1 MHRSPALIF
10 CLALAF
16 LIGCTSETSGIID
29 ERTPPDVVSSLASL
43 QPADGCDDVEAALRE
58 QAIEEMEQRLSD
70 NEQLLLDSLSGGYW
84 CYEDVAYA
92 GGVDGLPAPS
102 APQEDGGA
110 SDYSTTN
117 TQVVGVDEADFVKN
131 DNQYIYVL
139 ADGHFTIIDA
149 WPAAEAHVV
158 SRTPVEGEP
167 KKLYVHEDRAV
178 IYSSLDP
185 LQAPDDSGPWWGGG
199 FAPISG
205 GYYDTGECT
214 YGYDCD
220 FRGDG
225 RGLLVTIFDIDDKSS
240 PKVRRESELNGSY
253 LNSRRVGDIVYTAI
267 TFPEVT
273 LPGVTY
279 WPEGLL
285 DDFGYSCEPPDL
297 NENEIKVAFALLRL
311 ANRTLIEESTIH
323 DYLPSIRDT
332 RYANGDRIAE
342 DGLLNGCKGFYLS
355 NARDGRQFLSLF
367 SFDMTALDALNATT
381 IVGRPGAVYANE
393 QSLYVAVRHDHWAMP
408 VWYFEDPEQRPEAT
422 TVHKFQLYPGSIAT
436 DYRGSGVVKG
446 RILNQFAMDEHDEH
460 LRIATTTGHLPSPD
474 VHSTMSILRDVAGEL
489 VVAGEVDGIA
499 PTEDIRSVRFDGDV
513 GFVVTFKKTD
523 PLFVFDLSEADAPKI
538 RGELKIPGFST
549 YMHLMDDNH
558 LLTIGYDADD
568 QGSFAWFQGVQLQ
581 IIDVA
586 DLEDPRL
593 IHKEVIGTRGSTSEA
608 TTNHLAFNYFATR
621 DLLAIPMTICEGSG
635 SGGGYAHEMTFS
647 GLLVYDVTTGT
658 GFDLLGGVPHAAP
671 ESGPDYWSAC
681 GNWWT
686 NSNSL
691 VQRSI
696 FMESYVYSIAPDKIN
711 VAHIDDPAAVL
722 VSIDLLEVLH

>member
-1 MHRSPALIF
+1 MYRSLALIF
-10 CLALAF
+10 CLTLAS
-16 LIGCTSETSGIID
+16 LVGCASDTSPGIANPLP
-29 ERTPPDVVSSLASL
+29 EVARSLAGL
-43 QPADGCDDVEAALRE
+43 QPADGCDDVAAALRE

-70 NEQLLLDSLSGGYW
+70 NEQMLLSSLSGGYG
-84 CYEDVAYA
+84 CYEAEYDAA
-92 GGVDGLPAPS
+92 GSGPPASS
-102 APQEDGGA
+102 ASRDEGA

-117 TQVVGVDEADFVKN
+117 TQVAGVDEADFVKN
-131 DNQYIYVL
+131 DDQYIYVL
-139 ADGHFTIIDA
+139 ADGRFTIIDA

-158 SRTPVEGEP
+158 SSIPVEGEP
-167 KKLYVHEDRAV
+167 KKLYVHDDRAV

-185 LQAPDDSGPWWGGG
+185 LQVADDPGLWWGGG
-199 FAPISG
+199 FAPVAN
-205 GYYDTGECT
+205 GYYDPSECT

-225 RGLLVTIFDIDDKSS
+225 RGLRVTIFDIEDKSS
-240 PKVRRESELNGSY
+240 PKLQRESELNGSY
-253 LNSRRVGDIVYTAI
+253 LNSRRVGSVVYTAI

-273 LPGVTY
+273 LPGVKY

-297 NENEIKVAFALLRL
+297 DENQVKVAFALLRL
-311 ANRTLIEESTIH
+311 TNRALIEESSIH

-332 RYANGDRIAE
+332 RYVNGDRIEE
-342 DGLLNGCKGFYLS
+342 DGLLNRCEGFYLS
-355 NARDGRQFLSLF
+355 NARDGRQFLSLL
-367 SFDMTALDALNATT
+367 SFDMTELDALNTTT

-393 QSLYVAVRHDHWAMP
+393 RSLYVAVRHDHSAMP
-408 VWYFEDPEQRPEAT
+408 VWYFDDPEQRPEAT
-422 TVHKFQLYPGSIAT
+422 TVHKFRLYPGSIAT

-474 VHSTMSILRDVAGEL
+474 VHSTMSVLRDVEGEL
-489 VVAGEVDGIA
+489 LVAGDVDGIA

-523 PLFVFDLSEADAPKI
+523 PLFVFDLSKADAPKI

-549 YMHLMDDNH
+549 YMHLMDDSH

-581 IIDVA
+581 IINVA

-608 TTNHLAFNYFATR
+608 TTNHLAFNYFGSR

-635 SGGGYAHEMTFS
+635 SGGSYAHEMTFQ
-647 GLLVYDVTTGT
+647 GLLVYNVTTGE
-658 GFDLLGGVPHAAP
+658 GFDLLGGVPHATP
-671 ESGPDYWSAC
+671 QSGPDYWSAC

-711 VAHIDDPAAVL
+711 VAHIDDPAEVL
-722 VSIDLLEVLH
+722 VSIDLMAE

>member
-1 MHRSPALIF
+1 L
-10 CLALAF
+10 
-16 LIGCTSETSGIID
+16 
-29 ERTPPDVVSSLASL
+29 
-43 QPADGCDDVEAALRE
+43 
-58 QAIEEMEQRLSD
+58 
-70 NEQLLLDSLSGGYW
+70 
-84 CYEDVAYA
+84 
-92 GGVDGLPAPS
+92 
-102 APQEDGGA
+102 
-110 SDYSTTN
+110 
-117 TQVVGVDEADFVKN
+117 
-131 DNQYIYVL
+131 
-139 ADGHFTIIDA
+139 
-149 WPAAEAHVV
+149 
-158 SRTPVEGEP
+158 
-167 KKLYVHEDRAV
+167 
-178 IYSSLDP
+178 
-185 LQAPDDSGPWWGGG
+185 WWGGG
-199 FAPISG
+199 FAPVAN
-205 GYYDTGECT
+205 GYYDPSECT

-225 RGLLVTIFDIDDKSS
+225 RGLRVTIFDIEDKSS
-240 PKVRRESELNGSY
+240 PKLQRESELNGSY
-253 LNSRRVGDIVYTAI
+253 LNSRRVGSVVYTAI

-273 LPGVTY
+273 LPGVKY

-297 NENEIKVAFALLRL
+297 DENQVKVAFALLRL
-311 ANRTLIEESTIH
+311 TNRALIEESSIH

-332 RYANGDRIAE
+332 RHVNGDRIEE
-342 DGLLNGCKGFYLS
+342 DGLLNRCEGFYLS
-355 NARDGRQFLSLF
+355 NARDGRQFLSLL
-367 SFDMTALDALNATT
+367 SFDMTELDALNTTT

-393 QSLYVAVRHDHWAMP
+393 RSLYVAVRHDHSAMP
-408 VWYFEDPEQRPEAT
+408 VWYFDDPEQRPEAT
-422 TVHKFQLYPGSIAT
+422 TVHKFRLYPGSIAT

-474 VHSTMSILRDVAGEL
+474 VHSTMSVLRDVEGEL
-489 VVAGEVDGIA
+489 LVAGEVDGIA

-523 PLFVFDLSEADAPKI
+523 PLFVFDLSKADAPKI

-549 YMHLMDDNH
+549 YMHLMDDSH

-581 IIDVA
+581 IINVA

-608 TTNHLAFNYFATR
+608 TTNHLAFNYFGSR

-635 SGGGYAHEMTFS
+635 SGGSYAHEMTFG
-647 GLLVYDVTTGT
+647 GLLVYNVTTDE
-658 GFDLLGGVPHAAP
+658 GFDLLGGVPHATP
-671 ESGPDYWSAC
+671 QSGPDYWSAC

-711 VAHIDDPAAVL
+711 VAHIDDPAEVL
-722 VSIDLLEVLH
+722 VSIDLMAE

>member
-1 MHRSPALIF
+1 VR
-10 CLALAF
+10 
-16 LIGCTSETSGIID
+16 
-29 ERTPPDVVSSLASL
+29 SLAAL
-43 QPADGCDDVEAALRE
+43 QPADGCDDVAAALRE
-58 QAIEEMEQRLSD
+58 QAIEEMEQRLGD
-70 NEQLLLDSLSGGYW
+70 NEQMLLSSLSGGYG
-84 CYEDVAYA
+84 CYEAAYDAA
-92 GGVDGLPAPS
+92 GSGPPASS
-102 APQEDGGA
+102 ASRDDGA

-117 TQVVGVDEADFVKN
+117 TQVTGVDEADFVKN

-139 ADGHFTIIDA
+139 ADGRFTIIDA

-158 SRTPVEGEP
+158 SSIPVEGEP
-167 KKLYVHEDRAV
+167 KKLYVHDDRAV

-185 LQAPDDSGPWWGGG
+185 LEAADDPGLWWGGG
-199 FAPISG
+199 VAPVAN
-205 GYYDTGECT
+205 GYYDPSECT

-225 RGLLVTIFDIDDKSS
+225 RGLHVTIFDIEDKSS
-240 PKVRRESELNGSY
+240 PKLQRESELNGSY
-253 LNSRRVGDIVYTAI
+253 LNSRRVGSVVYTAI

-273 LPGVTY
+273 LPGVKY

-285 DDFGYSCEPPDL
+285 DNFGYSCEPPDL
-297 NENEIKVAFALLRL
+297 DENEVKVAFALLRL
-311 ANRTLIEESTIH
+311 TNRALIEESSIH

-332 RYANGDRIAE
+332 RYANGGRIEE
-342 DGLLNGCKGFYLS
+342 DGLLNRCEGFYLS
-355 NARDGRQFLSLF
+355 NARDGRQFLSLL
-367 SFDMTALDALNATT
+367 SFDMTELDALNTTT

-393 QSLYVAVRHDHWAMP
+393 RSLYVAVRHDHWTMP
-408 VWYFEDPEQRPEAT
+408 VWYFDDPEQRPEAT
-422 TVHKFQLYPGSIAT
+422 TVHKFRLYPGNIAT

-474 VHSTMSILRDVAGEL
+474 VHSTMSVLRDVEGEL
-489 VVAGEVDGIA
+489 LVAGEVDGIA

-523 PLFVFDLSEADAPKI
+523 PLFVFDLSKADAPKI

-549 YMHLMDDNH
+549 YMHLMDDSH

-581 IIDVA
+581 IIDLA

-608 TTNHLAFNYFATR
+608 TTNHLAFNYFGSR

-635 SGGGYAHEMTFS
+635 SGGSYAHEMTFG
-647 GLLVYDVTTGT
+647 GLLVYNVTTGE
-658 GFDLLGGVPHAAP
+658 GFNLLGGVPHATP

-711 VAHIDDPAAVL
+711 VAHIDDPAEVL
-722 VSIDLLEVLH
+722 VSIDLMAE

>member
-1 MHRSPALIF
+1 
-10 CLALAF
+10 
-16 LIGCTSETSGIID
+16 
-29 ERTPPDVVSSLASL
+29 
-43 QPADGCDDVEAALRE
+43 LRE

-70 NEQLLLDSLSGGYW
+70 NEQMLLSSLSGGYG
-84 CYEDVAYA
+84 CYEAEYDAA
-92 GGVDGLPAPS
+92 GSGPPASS
-102 APQEDGGA
+102 ASRDEGA

-117 TQVVGVDEADFVKN
+117 TQVAGVDEADFVKN
-131 DNQYIYVL
+131 DDQYIYVL
-139 ADGHFTIIDA
+139 ADARFTIIDA

-158 SRTPVEGEP
+158 SSVPVEGEP
-167 KKLYVHEDRAV
+167 KKLYVHDDRAV

-185 LQAPDDSGPWWGGG
+185 LQVADDPGLWWGGG
-199 FAPISG
+199 FAPVAN
-205 GYYDTGECT
+205 GYYDPSECT

-225 RGLLVTIFDIDDKSS
+225 RGLRVTIFDIEDKSS
-240 PKVRRESELNGSY
+240 PKLQRESELNGSY
-253 LNSRRVGDIVYTAI
+253 LNSRRVGSVVYTAI

-273 LPGVTY
+273 LPGVKY

-297 NENEIKVAFALLRL
+297 DENQVKVAFALLRL
-311 ANRTLIEESTIH
+311 TNRALIEESSIH

-332 RYANGDRIAE
+332 RHVNGDRIEE
-342 DGLLNGCKGFYLS
+342 DGLLNRCEGFYLS
-355 NARDGRQFLSLF
+355 NARDGRQFLSLL
-367 SFDMTALDALNATT
+367 SFDMTELDALNTTT

-393 QSLYVAVRHDHWAMP
+393 RSLYVAVRHDHSAMP
-408 VWYFEDPEQRPEAT
+408 VWYFDDPEQRPEAT
-422 TVHKFQLYPGSIAT
+422 TVHKFRLYPGSIAT

-474 VHSTMSILRDVAGEL
+474 VHSTMSVLRDVEGEL
-489 VVAGEVDGIA
+489 LVAGEVDGIA

-523 PLFVFDLSEADAPKI
+523 PLFVFDLSKADAPKI

-549 YMHLMDDNH
+549 YMHLMDDSH

-581 IIDVA
+581 IINVA

-608 TTNHLAFNYFATR
+608 TTNHLAFNYFGSR

-635 SGGGYAHEMTFS
+635 SGGSYAHEMTFG
-647 GLLVYDVTTGT
+647 GLLVYNVTTDE
-658 GFDLLGGVPHAAP
+658 GFDLLGGVPHATP
-671 ESGPDYWSAC
+671 QSGPDYWSAC

-711 VAHIDDPAAVL
+711 VAHIDDPAEVL
-722 VSIDLLEVLH
+722 VSIDLMAE

>member
-1 MHRSPALIF
+1 MYRSLALIF
-10 CLALAF
+10 CLTLAS
-16 LIGCTSETSGIID
+16 LVGCASDTSPGIANPLP
-29 ERTPPDVVSSLASL
+29 EVARSLAGL
-43 QPADGCDDVEAALRE
+43 QPADGCDDVAAALRE

-70 NEQLLLDSLSGGYW
+70 NEQMLLSSLSGGYG
-84 CYEDVAYA
+84 CYEAEYDAA
-92 GGVDGLPAPS
+92 GSGPPASS
-102 APQEDGGA
+102 ASRDEGA

-117 TQVVGVDEADFVKN
+117 TQVAGVDEADFVKN
-131 DNQYIYVL
+131 DDQYIYVL
-139 ADGHFTIIDA
+139 ADARFTIIDA

-158 SRTPVEGEP
+158 SSIPVEGEP
-167 KKLYVHEDRAV
+167 KKLYVHDDRAV

-185 LQAPDDSGPWWGGG
+185 LQVADDPGLWWGGG
-199 FAPISG
+199 FAPVAN
-205 GYYDTGECT
+205 GYYDPSECT

-225 RGLLVTIFDIDDKSS
+225 RGLRVTIFDIEDKSS
-240 PKVRRESELNGSY
+240 PKLQRESELNGSY
-253 LNSRRVGDIVYTAI
+253 LNSRRVGSVVYTAI

-273 LPGVTY
+273 LPGVKY

-297 NENEIKVAFALLRL
+297 DENQVKVAFALLRL
-311 ANRTLIEESTIH
+311 TNRALIEESSIH

-332 RYANGDRIAE
+332 RYVNGDRIEE
-342 DGLLNGCKGFYLS
+342 DGLLNRCEGFYLS
-355 NARDGRQFLSLF
+355 NARDGRQFLSLL
-367 SFDMTALDALNATT
+367 SFDMTELDALNTTT

-393 QSLYVAVRHDHWAMP
+393 RSLYVAVRHDHWAMP
-408 VWYFEDPEQRPEAT
+408 VWYFDDPEQRPEAT
-422 TVHKFQLYPGSIAT
+422 TVHKFRLYPGSIAT

-474 VHSTMSILRDVAGEL
+474 VHSTMSVLRDVEGEL
-489 VVAGEVDGIA
+489 LVAGDVDGIA

-523 PLFVFDLSEADAPKI
+523 PLFVFDLSKADAPKI

-549 YMHLMDDNH
+549 YMHLMDDSH

-608 TTNHLAFNYFATR
+608 TTNHLAFNYFGSR

-635 SGGGYAHEMTFS
+635 SGGSYAHEMTFG
-647 GLLVYDVTTGT
+647 GLLVYNVTTGE
-658 GFDLLGGVPHAAP
+658 GFDLLGGVPHATP
-671 ESGPDYWSAC
+671 QSGPDYWSAC

-711 VAHIDDPAAVL
+711 VAHIDDPAEVL
-722 VSIDLLEVLH
+722 VSIDLMAE

>member
-1 MHRSPALIF
+1 MYRSLALIF
-10 CLALAF
+10 CLTLAS
-16 LIGCTSETSGIID
+16 LVGCASDTSPGIANPLP
-29 ERTPPDVVSSLASL
+29 EVARSLAGL
-43 QPADGCDDVEAALRE
+43 QPADGCDDVAAALRE

-70 NEQLLLDSLSGGYW
+70 NEQMLLSSLSGGYG
-84 CYEDVAYA
+84 CYEAEYDAA
-92 GGVDGLPAPS
+92 GSGPPASS
-102 APQEDGGA
+102 ASRDEGA

-117 TQVVGVDEADFVKN
+117 TQVAGVDEADFVKN
-131 DNQYIYVL
+131 DDQYIYVL
-139 ADGHFTIIDA
+139 ADARFTIIDA

-158 SRTPVEGEP
+158 SSIPVEGEP
-167 KKLYVHEDRAV
+167 KKLYVHDDRAV

-185 LQAPDDSGPWWGGG
+185 LQVADDPGLWWGGG
-199 FAPISG
+199 LAPIAN
-205 GYYDTGECT
+205 GYYDPSECT

-225 RGLLVTIFDIDDKSS
+225 RGLHVTIFDIEDKSS
-240 PKVRRESELNGSY
+240 PKLQRESELNGSY
-253 LNSRRVGDIVYTAI
+253 LNSRRVGSVVYTAI

-273 LPGVTY
+273 LPGVKY

-297 NENEIKVAFALLRL
+297 DENQVKVAFALLRL
-311 ANRTLIEESTIH
+311 TNRALIEESSIH

-332 RYANGDRIAE
+332 RYVNGDRIEE
-342 DGLLNGCKGFYLS
+342 DGLLNRCEGFYLS
-355 NARDGRQFLSLF
+355 NARDGRQFLSLL
-367 SFDMTALDALNATT
+367 SFDMTELDALNTTT

-393 QSLYVAVRHDHWAMP
+393 RSLYVAVRHDHSAMP
-408 VWYFEDPEQRPEAT
+408 VWYFDDPEQRPEAT
-422 TVHKFQLYPGSIAT
+422 TVHKFRLYPGSIAT
-436 DYRGSGVVKG
+436 EYRGSGVVKG

-474 VHSTMSILRDVAGEL
+474 VHSTMSVLRDVEGEL
-489 VVAGEVDGIA
+489 LVAGDVDGIA

-523 PLFVFDLSEADAPKI
+523 PLFVFDLSKADAPKI

-549 YMHLMDDNH
+549 YMHLMDDSH

-581 IIDVA
+581 IINVA

-608 TTNHLAFNYFATR
+608 TTNHLAFNYFGSR

-635 SGGGYAHEMTFS
+635 SGGSYAHEMTFG
-647 GLLVYDVTTGT
+647 GLLVYNVTTGE
-658 GFDLLGGVPHAAP
+658 GFDLLGGVPHATP
-671 ESGPDYWSAC
+671 QSGPDYWSAC

-711 VAHIDDPAAVL
+711 VAHIDDPAEVL
-722 VSIDLLEVLH
+722 VSIDLMAE

>member
-1 MHRSPALIF
+1 MHRSLALIS
-10 CLALAF
+10 CLTLAS
-16 LIGCTSETSGIID
+16 LIGCAFETRGVI
-29 ERTPPDVVSSLASL
+29 EEPTPPDVVLSLASL

-70 NEQLLLDSLSGGYW
+70 NEQLLLDSLSGGHW

-92 GGVDGLPAPS
+92 DGSGPPVPS
-102 APQEDGGA
+102 GAREDGA

-117 TQVVGVDEADFVKN
+117 TQVAGVDEADFVKN
-131 DNQYIYVL
+131 DSQYIYVL

-158 SRTPVEGEP
+158 SSVPIEGEP
-167 KKLYVHEDRAV
+167 KKLYVHENRAV

-185 LQAPDDSGPWWGGG
+185 LEVPDDPGLWWGGG
-199 FAPISG
+199 FAPIPG
-205 GYYDTGECT
+205 GYYDPSECT

-225 RGLLVTIFDIDDKSS
+225 RGLLVTIFDIEDKSS

-253 LNSRRVGDIVYTAI
+253 LNSRRVDDVVYTAI

-285 DDFGYSCEPPDL
+285 EDFRYSCEPL
-297 NENEIKVAFALLRL
+297 NLDEGEIRVAFALLK
-311 ANRTLIEESTIH
+311 AVNRALIEESTIH

-332 RYANGDRIAE
+332 RYVDGDRIAE
-342 DGLLNGCKGFYLS
+342 DGLLNGCEGFYLS
-355 NARDGRQFLSLF
+355 NARDGRQFLSLL
-367 SFDMTALDALNATT
+367 SFDMTELDALNATT

-393 QSLYVAVRHDHWAMP
+393 QSLYVAVRHDHWTMP
-408 VWYFEDPEQRPEAT
+408 VWYFDDPEQRPEAT
-422 TVHKFQLYPGSIAT
+422 TVHKFRLYPGSIAT

-446 RILNQFAMDEHDEH
+446 RILNQFAMDEHAKH

-474 VHSTMSILRDVAGEL
+474 VHSTMSVLRDAAGEL
-489 VVAGEVDGIA
+489 VVVGEVDGIA

-513 GFVVTFKKTD
+513 GFIVTFKKTD
-523 PLFVFDLSEADAPKI
+523 PLFVFDLSEANAPKI

-608 TTNHLAFNYFATR
+608 TTNHLAFNYFGSR

-647 GLLVYDVTTGT
+647 GLLVYNVTTGD

-671 ESGPDYWSAC
+671 QSGPDYWSAC

-722 VSIDLLEVLH
+722 VSINLTSE